1 MATWVPVN
9 AHSNQSQAQNF
20 CTMKKWRRKR
30 AVRWGRP
37 LRYAIVSESPRM
49 LRLMNGTK
57 IKQPIEGV
65 ELYIAKG
72 KHVYALTQF
81 GLRERCVDFTKKN
94 NYCKKIIS
102 GRGHHQGQAYPRV
115 RLHGKKYPLHVLMAL
130 AWKGGIP
137 KGKVADHINGDIDD
151 FSYEN
156 IRVIDIPE
164 NDRCGGILR
173 RMRNA
178 AKRMNEPRLNPK
190 NMPQEKLLEIF
201 ETLPIPKNGRVKD
214 EVWLRYLD

>member
-1 MATWVPVN
+1 
-9 AHSNQSQAQNF
+9 
-20 CTMKKWRRKR
+20 
-30 AVRWGRP
+30 
-37 LRYAIVSESPRM
+37 M

-72 KHVYALTQF
+72 KHVYALTRY

-137 KGKVADHINGDIDD
+137 KGKVADHINGDIDN

-173 RMRNA
+173 RLRNA
-178 AKRMNEPRLNPK
+178 ARKYNLPQMDPANRTPEDMLEVFEQFK
-190 NMPQEKLLEIF
+190 NRPIREAMEEEIARYQRI
-201 ETLPIPKNGRVKD
+201 TP
-214 EVWLRYLD
+214 LR